1 MKFKGL
7 TMPKGITSL
16 IVKTKSLSHQN
27 GPTVMVV
34 GGVIGVVAST
44 VLACRATL
52 KAETVVHAA
61 NKEIETIRET
71 APAET
76 KKKEL
81 TKAYVKVGLDV
92 ALLYLPAVG
101 LGALSIT
108 SILASHKMLTK
119 RNAALAAAYTTLDQS
134 FKDYRA
140 RVADRYGEEIENDI
154 YYNLQEYEIEETV
167 TDKNGKEKKVKKK
180 VKAANSE
187 ASPYAR
193 FFMPWDSKDPH
204 VGSISYERAPG
215 YNEITISHQEFILND
230 LLRGNG
236 YVFLN
241 DVYAALGFS
250 KTVAGQAVG
259 WVYDPKDPIGDNHIK
274 FITRKV
280 WKKDSYGEM
289 VETYLIDFNV
299 DGPIVEA
306 AKSRNLIRD

>member
-16 IVKTKSLSHQN
+16 IVKTKSLSRQN

-52 KAETVVHAA
+52 KAETVVHSA
-61 NKEIETIRET
+61 NKEIEAIRES
-71 APAET
+71 APEET
-76 KKKEL
+76 KKKAL

-154 YYNLQEYEIEETV
+154 YYNLQEYEVEETV

-180 VKAANSE
+180 VKVANSE

-204 VGSISYERAPG
+204 AGTISYERAPG
-215 YNEITISHQEFILND
+215 YNQITLSHQEFVLND
-230 LLRGNG
+230 LLRANG
-236 YVFLN
+236 YMFLN

-259 WVYDPKDPIGDNHIK
+259 WVYDPKNPTGDNHIK

-306 AKSRNLIRD
+306 AKSRNLLRD